1 MTNHDQD
8 NGTVMLLRID
18 DVRKVFKCGRKKA
31 YQIMH
36 IPGFPSFKLDGVLYV
51 EADALKK
58 WISKCANKNIFTN

>member
-1 MTNHDQD
+1 MTDNSKD
-8 NGTVMLLRID
+8 NGAVMLLRVD
-18 DVRKVFKCGRKKA
+18 DVRKVFGCGRKKA

-58 WISKCANKNIFTN
+58 WISKCCNKNIFTS